1 MIFYVIL
8 FVFSQNR
15 VQIYNEIVYV
25 VLSKVCKFFSFLYF
39 LTKGASVASL
49 ILFNSETPYLPPLTP
64 QNQASKLKKIRKK
77 MKSAYMPT

>member
-8 FVFSQNR
+8 FVFFQNR

-49 ILFNSETPYLPPLTP
+49 ILFDSETPYLPPLTHR
-64 QNQASKLKKIRKK
+64 NQASKLAKK
-77 MKSAYMPT
+77 

>member
-8 FVFSQNR
+8 FVFFQNR

-25 VLSKVCKFFSFLYF
+25 GLSKVCKFCSFLYF

-49 ILFNSETPYLPPLTP
+49 ILFDSETPYLPPLTHR
-64 QNQASKLKKIRKK
+64 NQASKLAKK
-77 MKSAYMPT
+77 

>member
-8 FVFSQNR
+8 FVFFQNR

-25 VLSKVCKFFSFLYF
+25 VLSKVCKLFSVLYF
-39 LTKGASVASL
+39 LTKGASVASI

-64 QNQASKLKKIRKK
+64 RNQASKLAKI
-77 MKSAYMPT
+77 